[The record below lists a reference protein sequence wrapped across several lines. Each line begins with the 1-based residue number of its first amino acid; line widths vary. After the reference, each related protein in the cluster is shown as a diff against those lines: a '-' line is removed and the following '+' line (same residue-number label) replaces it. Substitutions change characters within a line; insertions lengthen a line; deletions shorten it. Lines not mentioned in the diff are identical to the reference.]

1 MAVPLS
7 VCHPQPGRRYFPRL
21 ETTFRPAAAI
31 VAPARENNME
41 LHLTMTKQLVL
52 GVLALV
58 VATPA
63 MAQNEVVSK
72 AMFAQAS
79 GKYVAPKCS
88 ADKNKHFKVGSGNT
102 YLRSA
107 IETTPDKQE
116 GLLNQ
121 AHNVVVEAIKDEGQG
136 NQPSAW
142 YSLGRIDLFRGDVVG
157 ADSALRKAE
166 ALAPD
171 CKTEIEQLRRIA
183 YAPVANDASQKLQ
196 AGDAAGAMAAF
207 RLASAINP
215 SSGFAP
221 YNIAAIYAQEGNNDS
236 SIAYFRKAAAI
247 QTTDSNEAKIAKRAQ
262 YNLGVMQLNSG
273 KPQGAVATFEKYTAE
288 NPGDADAKVA
298 LAKAY
303 RAAGMNEKAKALDAQ
318 TGTTTAAA
326 PTASGELDSALALYK
341 QKKYAEA
348 MPILQKILATD
359 PNNTAALSA
368 LAVSQLA
375 TKDPGLAAT
384 ASKLSELEP
393 LNRYAIEMTR
403 EGYRATK
410 DGAKAQA
417 SAEKLLGLG
426 TGIVITGLTLG
437 ANSADLTGTATGYEA
452 ANAKTGKAIPPA
464 PVTVTF
470 EFLDKSGGV
479 VASKDVTIPALAKDA
494 TENFSV
500 NVTGEGITGYRY
512 KVKA

>member
-1 MAVPLS
+1 
-7 VCHPQPGRRYFPRL
+7 
-21 ETTFRPAAAI
+21 
-31 VAPARENNME
+31 ME
-41 LHLTMTKQLVL
+41 LHLTMMKRLVL
-52 GVLALV
+52 GALALV

-107 IETTPDKQE
+107 IETTPDKQQN
-116 GLLNQ
+116 LLNQ
-121 AHNVVVEAIKDEGQG
+121 AQSVVVEAIKDEGQG

-142 YSLGRIDLFRGDVVG
+142 YSLGRIDLFRGDVAG

-166 ALAPD
+166 ELAPD
-171 CKTEIEQLRRIA
+171 CKAEIEQLRRIA

-196 AGDAAGAMAAF
+196 AGDAAGAMGSF
-207 RLASAINP
+207 RLASQINP

-221 YNIAAIYAQEGNNDS
+221 YNIAAIYAQEGNTDS
-236 SIAYFRKAAAI
+236 SIAYFKKASTVS
-247 QTTDSNEAKIAKRAQ
+247 TTDSNETKIAKRAL
-262 YNLGVMQLNSG
+262 YNLGVVQLNSG
-273 KPQGAVATFEKYTAE
+273 KAQDAVVTFEKYTAE

-326 PTASGELDSALALYK
+326 PTASGALDSALALYK

-348 MPILQKILATD
+348 LPMLQKIVAAE

-384 ASKLSELEP
+384 ASKLSVV
-393 LNRYAIEMTR
+393 
-403 EGYRATK
+403 
-410 DGAKAQA
+410 D
-417 SAEKLLGLG
+417 
-426 TGIVITGLTLG
+426 
-437 ANSADLTGTATGYEA
+437 
-452 ANAKTGKAIPPA
+452 
-464 PVTVTF
+464 TVDA
-470 EFLDKSGGV
+470 FLK
-479 VASKDVTIPALAKDA
+479 
-494 TENFSV
+494 
-500 NVTGEGITGYRY
+500 
-512 KVKA
+512 

>member
-1 MAVPLS
+1 
-7 VCHPQPGRRYFPRL
+7 
-21 ETTFRPAAAI
+21 
-31 VAPARENNME
+31 ME
-41 LHLTMTKQLVL
+41 LHLTMTKLLVP

-63 MAQNEVVSK
+63 MAQNEVVSR

-88 ADKNKHFKVGSGNT
+88 ADKNKHFKVSSGNT

-116 GLLNQ
+116 GLLKQ
-121 AHNVVVEAIKDEGQG
+121 ARTVVVDAIKEEGQG

-142 YSLGRIDLFRGDVVG
+142 YSLGRIDLFLGDVAG
-157 ADSALRKAE
+157 ADSSLRKAE
-166 ALAPD
+166 ELAPD
-171 CKTEIEQLRRIA
+171 CKVEIEQLRRTA
-183 YAPVANDASQKLQ
+183 YAPVANDGAQKVQ

-207 RLASAINP
+207 RLASQINP

-221 YNIAAIYAQEGNNDS
+221 YNIAAIYAQEGNTDS
-236 SIAYFRKAAAI
+236 SIAYFKKASAI
-247 QTTDSNEAKIAKRAQ
+247 TTSDSNEAKIAKRAL
-262 YNLGVMQLNSG
+262 YNLGVVQLNSG
-273 KPQGAVATFEKYTAE
+273 KAQDAVASFEKYSAE
-288 NPGDADAKVA
+288 NPEDADAKVA

-303 RAAGMNEKAKALDAQ
+303 RAAGMNDKAKALDAQ

-326 PTASGELDSALALYK
+326 PQASGALDSALALYK
-341 QKKYAEA
+341 EKKYAEA
-348 MPILQKILATD
+348 MPMLQQIVAQE

-375 TKDPGLAAT
+375 TKDAGLAAT

-393 LNRYAIEMTR
+393 LNRYALEMTR
-403 EGYRATK
+403 EGYRSSK
-410 DGAKAQA
+410 ESAKAQA
-417 SAEKLLGLG
+417 SAEKLLGLR

-437 ANSADLTGTATGYEA
+437 ATSADLTGTATGYEA
-452 ANAKTGKAIPPA
+452 ANAKTGKPIAPA

-470 EFLDKSGGV
+470 EFLDKSGAV
-479 VASKDVTIPALAKDA
+479 VSSQDVTIPALTKDA
-494 TENFSV
+494 TESFSASG
-500 NVTGEGITGYRY
+500 TGEGITGYRY
-512 KVKA
+512 KVKS